1 MELFKKLLTIYKNHT
16 LSITVVFITV
26 VMLLLS
32 FQGFD
37 VVDEGWYMTFYQQFF
52 NHPETV
58 EYNFVFYLTGII
70 GGIWYELFPHGGIWS
85 FRVLALLCIVLTF
98 VFAYR
103 ILIQYMSKTW
113 AIIGLLM
120 VLFVN
125 DFGYVAFY
133 YNQLSSLFA
142 VLTIFFLLKG
152 LVKNNIVFI
161 MIAGSLTAI
170 NVFSRLPNL
179 TLFAFSLVF
188 PLQLLWNKS
197 LGIKFM
203 FKQAS
208 AYGIGALLGFSIM
221 YVILL
226 CLGHLDIMQNSI
238 LAILDK
244 GQNTGSN
251 HNFSK
256 LLSVYFKEYYLLLKV
271 FLKILIAS
279 VILISTQKLLFRHNV
294 GKYLWY
300 AIGVLMFVFVFRN
313 NAIYALYALSLFGCL
328 SLLRGK
334 TVKSNYK
341 LLSLLAL
348 IMMLF
353 LPLGSDGG
361 IHNVGYVCIWLAL
374 PLFFYV
380 INQTDVLS
388 FVWLNKQIMSN
399 VFFNKSILQYV
410 LPLMVV
416 GFFTVKVYKIS
427 NESYF
432 DLGSRFNKVYAIDN
446 KLAKGI
452 YTTKE
457 RAKIVNEL
465 LPELEKFV
473 KKDDYLLAYDNIPMV
488 NFLTQTQPYMYI
500 SWVWVYDG
508 EMFKKQLER
517 AEAEIGV
524 LPIVVQQKFETIG
537 QFSTPDP
544 YYMSE
549 HKVENYRYNR
559 NRVKAMND
567 FLDRNNYSI
576 SWSNAYFNIYQ
587 PNQNK

>member
-1 MELFKKLLTIYKNHT
+1 MKLLKKLSNLYNNYT
-16 LSITVVFITV
+16 LSTNIGFIAI
-26 VMLLLS
+26 VMLLLAL
-32 FQGFD
+32 QGFD

-58 EYNFVFYLTGII
+58 EYNFVFYLTGVI
-70 GGIWYELFPHGGIWS
+70 GGVWYELFPQGGILS
-85 FRVLALLCIVLTF
+85 FRVLALFCIVLTF
-98 VFAYR
+98 VFSYK
-103 ILIQYMSKTW
+103 ILIQYMSKHCVV
-113 AIIGLLM
+113 IGLLM

-133 YNQLSSLFA
+133 YNQLSSLIA
-142 VLTIFFLLKG
+142 ILTIYFLLRG
-152 LVKNNIVFI
+152 LDRNSII
-161 MIAGSLTAI
+161 YIILAGFLTAI

-188 PLQLLWNKS
+188 PAQLLWNKYV
-197 LGIKFM
+197 GFKYW
-203 FKQAS
+203 FKQTIM
-208 AYGIGALLGFSIM
+208 YGIGAVIGFLIM
-221 YVILL
+221 YLIISSF
-226 CLGHLDIMQNSI
+226 GHLEIMQNSI
-238 LAILDK
+238 LNILDK

-256 LLSVYFKEYYLLLKV
+256 LLNVYFAEYRLILKV
-271 FLKILIAS
+271 FLKILAAS
-279 VILISTQKLLFRHNV
+279 VVIVLAKNLLFKNIIGV
-294 GKYLWY
+294 YLWY
-300 AIGVLMFVFVFRN
+300 TMAILLFIFVFRDN
-313 NAIYALYALSLFGCL
+313 SIYTLYALSLIGSL
-328 SLLRGK
+328 SLLMFK
-334 TVKSNYK
+334 TVTSDYK

-361 IHNVGYVCIWLAL
+361 IHNVGYVCIWVAL

-380 INQTDVLS
+380 INHSDELYFKWINKKIQPNSLISKKMLLS
-388 FVWLNKQIMSN
+388 
-399 VFFNKSILQYV
+399 V

-416 GFFTVKVYKIS
+416 GYFAYKVYKIS

-432 DLGSRFNKVYAIDN
+432 DFGSRFDKVYAIDN
-446 KLAKGI
+446 KLANGV

-457 RAKIVNEL
+457 RAEIFNEL
-465 LPELEKFV
+465 LSVL
-473 KKDDYLLAYDNIPMV
+473 KKYVSKNDYLLAYDKIPMV
-488 NFLTQTQPYMYI
+488 NFLTETKPYMYI

-508 EMFKKQLER
+508 VMFKKQLER
-517 AEAEIGV
+517 AETEIDI

-549 HKVENYRYNR
+549 SKEEDYRYNR

-567 FLDRNNYSI
+567 FLERNNYKI
-576 SWSNAYFNIYQ
+576 VWSNDYFNIYQ
-587 PNQNK
+587 SN